1 MQQLQSEI
9 LELAKSGDPSA
20 FKRLVEHYSIYAY
33 NLAFRILCD
42 EEEAKDAVQDSFIKI
57 WKRIGAFNATH
68 KFSTWMYKIVTHTAI
83 DLLRKQ
89 NIRKTTSIDLS
100 NCVPSD
106 IDENSTQKKMD
117 NQELAA
123 LISNLSEGLPEK
135 QRMVFIL
142 RDIQGFKSTE
152 VQEILEMPEDAV
164 KSNLYYARKSVKEKL
179 TRLMVYE
186 RRFI

>member
-20 FKRLVEHYSIYAY
+20 FKRIVEHYSIYAY

-57 WKRIGAFNATH
+57 WKRIGAFNA
-68 KFSTWMYKIVTHTAI
+68 THTAI

-142 RDIQGFKSTE
+142 RDIQGFKSIE